1 MKHFHLVV
9 LLALAFS
16 LQTES
21 LLAQSKKKKKS
32 APASTEA
39 AKPDAPKAAKKPDIA
54 SKTKNTIAHQ
64 GLMTI
69 YQDTSDG
76 KTYLRLKKD
85 QLGQEFIYWSYAENG
100 LARVGLNRGSFRNN
114 LVFKVERYFDRI
126 DFEVQNLGFYFDPEN
141 PLSKSAE
148 ANVGNALLLSEKIVA
163 EDEKTGDLLIE
174 ATNLFM
180 DEKFDR
186 VRPPRRE
193 GPAAAAMFGLGNLN
207 KGKSKYVNI
216 RSYPENTDVVVDLVY
231 DNPNASNAGG
241 KDVADPRAITVRIQ
255 HSIIA
260 MPQNDY
266 QPRRDDPRL
275 GYFGQQVNDMTSVSA
290 TNYRDVIN
298 RWHLVKQD
306 PEAAISEP
314 VEPIVWW
321 IENTTPHEFRDI
333 IKRAGEMWNLAF
345 EQAGFKNAVVMK
357 VQPDSADWDAGDIR
371 YNVLRWTSS
380 PFPPFG
386 GYGPSFVNPR
396 TGQILGADIMLE
408 YVFVTNRIK
417 QSALF
422 NNLGL
427 LNLYDF
433 DEDAGE
439 HLAQD
444 HGHSCHASAFL
455 QHNFLLGMQA
465 LELSGASDEKKEQY
479 LEESLFYLIMHEMG
493 HTLGLNHNMK
503 ASQLHL
509 PKDLHNE
516 ALTRELGL
524 VGSVMDYP
532 AVNLHRDQAKQG
544 QFFTTRPGPYDMWVI
559 EYGYSTAVADAA
571 AEEARLNAIL
581 ARSTRPELTFGND
594 ADDMRSPG
602 KAIDPRVNVND
613 MSGDAISYSIDRFEL
628 VNNLYA
634 GLFEKYSK
642 AGQSYQELLQ
652 AYSILGGETMN
663 AASTISRYI
672 GGVYV
677 DRGFVGQ
684 EGSGKP
690 FEPVSKAD
698 QQRAMKALER
708 YVFAP
713 NAFEQAMPLY
723 EYLQVQRR
731 GFGFFAQTE
740 DPKIHQRALTT
751 QRMVLA
757 HLLHPVTLQR
767 ISDSRLYGNSYSLL
781 EVFNEL
787 TDGIFKA
794 DMNGKVNS
802 FRQNLQLDYVEK
814 LIAIAGLNPK
824 TPASFD
830 YLSQSQALAQLNK
843 LNTQLRTNPGADAE
857 TRAHRD
863 HLRFKID
870 QAMKKS

>member
-21 LLAQSKKKKKS
+21 LLGQSKKKKKS

-39 AKPDAPKAAKKPDIA
+39 AKPDAAKAAKKADIA

-69 YQDTSDG
+69 YQDTTDG

-85 QLGQEFIYWSYAENG
+85 QLGQEFIYWSYSENG

-174 ATNLFM
+174 ATNLFI

-231 DNPNASNAGG
+231 DNPYASNAGG

-275 GYFGQQVNDMTSVSA
+275 GYFGQQVNDMTSASA

-417 QSALF
+417 QSALY

-439 HLAQD
+439 HLAHD

-516 ALTRELGL
+516 ALTREAWAGRLG
-524 VGSVMDYP
+524 
-532 AVNLHRDQAKQG
+532 
-544 QFFTTRPGPYDMWVI
+544 
-559 EYGYSTAVADAA
+559 YGLS
-571 AEEARLNAIL
+571 
-581 ARSTRPELTFGND
+581 
-594 ADDMRSPG
+594 
-602 KAIDPRVNVND
+602 
-613 MSGDAISYSIDRFEL
+613 
-628 VNNLYA
+628 
-634 GLFEKYSK
+634 
-642 AGQSYQELLQ
+642 
-652 AYSILGGETMN
+652 GGEF
-663 AASTISRYI
+663 ASRS
-672 GGVYV
+672 
-677 DRGFVGQ
+677 GQ
-684 EGSGKP
+684 
-690 FEPVSKAD
+690 A
-698 QQRAMKALER
+698 RAVFHHATRSLR
-708 YVFAP
+708 YV
-713 NAFEQAMPLY
+713 
-723 EYLQVQRR
+723 
-731 GFGFFAQTE
+731 G
-740 DPKIHQRALTT
+740 D
-751 QRMVLA
+751 
-757 HLLHPVTLQR
+757 
-767 ISDSRLYGNSYSLL
+767 
-781 EVFNEL
+781 
-787 TDGIFKA
+787 
-794 DMNGKVNS
+794 
-802 FRQNLQLDYVEK
+802 
-814 LIAIAGLNPK
+814 
-824 TPASFD
+824 
-830 YLSQSQALAQLNK
+830 
-843 LNTQLRTNPGADAE
+843 
-857 TRAHRD
+857 
-863 HLRFKID
+863 
-870 QAMKKS
+870 